1 MIHSLLDRAYLACVW
16 IAGLSIFCM
25 SIIIPW
31 GIFSR
36 YVLGTGSQWPEPVSI
51 LFMVMFTF
59 FGAAA
64 GVRASTHISVEMVT
78 DRVSPA
84 LKKIAGHLV
93 NMFMIVLSLFMV
105 IWGAKLC
112 LGTMQQTVPDLP
124 WMPVGITYLPVPLG
138 GLMTLL
144 FVLERT
150 FFGAQTHRKVIK
162 IDPEIKEDAN

>member
-1 MIHSLLDRAYLACVW
+1 MIHNLLDRAYLACVW
-16 IAGLSIFCM
+16 LAGLSIFCM

-36 YVLGTGSQWPEPVSI
+36 YVLERGSQWPEPVSI

-64 GVRASTHISVEMVT
+64 GVRAGTHISVDMVT
-78 DRVSPA
+78 DRISPA
-84 LKKIAGHLV
+84 RKKIAAHVV
-93 NMFMIVLSLFMV
+93 NLFMILLSGFMV
-105 IWGAKLC
+105 IWGTKLC
-112 LGTMQQTVPDLP
+112 LGTMEQTVPDLP

-144 FVLERT
+144 FVLERA
-150 FFGAQTHRKVIK
+150 FFGAQTKRKVIN

>member
-36 YVLGTGSQWPEPVSI
+36 YVLGAGSQWPEPVSI

-64 GVRASTHISVEMVT
+64 GVRANTHIAVEMVT
-78 DRVSPA
+78 DRVAPA
-84 LKKIAGHLV
+84 LKKLAGHIV
-93 NMFMIVLSLFMV
+93 NLFMILLSGFML

-112 LGTMQQTVPDLP
+112 MGTMEQTVPDLP

-150 FFGAQTHRKVIK
+150 FFGVQTHRRVIN